1 MGYKNDQFAGL
12 GAIESGYARGGTAR
26 VRGRKVTTNSDFGG
40 RRPFPDNKVRTTYR
54 DSDGNLQFQNT
65 ILKKGYIRS
74 LLTKTQ
80 SSPTTS
86 TSLPVLR
93 CDFQFNPDRLVQ
105 TVPMR
110 TNIVNVFQQ
119 SPAQFT
125 QPLPG
130 DVSFGF
136 NLVFDRTYTYN
147 NSSDGQVDPDLQGS
161 YDEKNIGVLHDL
173 RILYSIIG
181 QGISKDFVDASVN
194 AAIGQARQVA
204 STELIDSTNE
214 EDQSFVLSDEFGT
227 AAGDFFNS
235 NIGNSAFLIPT
246 PVRVVFSG
254 LYVVDGY
261 ITNATTTF
269 TKFSSS
275 YVPIQCSVGLTMQAL
290 YIGFA
295 NDRSFVV
302 ENLENAT
309 KELEESL
316 AAARELRQDTADAFI
331 NAAPKL
337 EVQMR
342 VEGAN
347 IGTWRQF
354 AESPTGSTEYAGE
367 NSIGYYMFEPNIT
380 DEAQAANFSRYA
392 KIKAIPR
399 TVVESSDGRPS
410 TSGPTLVNADD
421 EIQAIFTNNETSP
434 PTIRINLE
442 ARIYG
447 PTVTPPNVFIP
458 NYTEE
463 AAEGLLIST
472 FYTNWTVT
480 SLEDWERLKSGIDVT
495 WNYQQR
501 NDSFT
506 RAYLKTLL
514 DDNPDYN
521 FYLRVDSSIDVRIGG
536 STPVSNQYQT
546 VWAKPSTAIKQL
558 DESVTVQTGRP
569 I

>member
-12 GAIESGYARGGTAR
+12 GANERAYARGGDAR
-26 VRGRKVTTNSDFGG
+26 VRGRRVTTNSDFGG
-40 RRPFPDNKVRTTYR
+40 LRPFPDNKVRSTYR

-65 ILKKGYIRS
+65 VLKKGYIRS
-74 LLTKTQ
+74 LLTKVQ
-80 SSPTTS
+80 TS
-86 TSLPVLR
+86 GTEASNLPVLR

-110 TNIVNVFQQ
+110 TNLVNVFQQ

-147 NSSDGQVDPDLQGS
+147 NSSDDQVDPDLQGS
-161 YDEKNIGVLHDL
+161 YNEKNIGVLHDL

-194 AAIGQARQVA
+194 AAVGQARQVA
-204 STELIDSTNE
+204 ATELIDASNE
-214 EDQSFVLSDEFGT
+214 EDQNFALSTEFGA

-261 ITNATTTF
+261 ITSATTTF

-309 KELEESL
+309 KELEQSL
-316 AAARELRQDTADAFI
+316 AAARALRQDTADAFI

-337 EVQMR
+337 EITFKTDGVDKGLDSWKQID
-342 VEGAN
+342 G
-347 IGTWRQF
+347 
-354 AESPTGSTEYAGE
+354 ESSYAGD
-367 NSIGYYMFEPNIT
+367 NSIGYFLFTPDIPEFEPPLVSDTLTRIMNIKGYALT
-380 DEAQAANFSRYA
+380 NVSPGTSAQTP
-392 KIKAIPR
+392 IP
-399 TVVESSDGRPS
+399 GAPS
-410 TSGPTLVNADD
+410 GDQIT
-421 EIQAIFTNNETSP
+421 AIFSNTETTP
-434 PTIRINLE
+434 PTIQVVVD
-442 ARIYG
+442 AKFYG
-447 PTVTPPNVFIP
+447 PLNETPVSWLALSDDIKENS
-458 NYTEE
+458 
-463 AAEGLLIST
+463 LISEAYSS
-472 FYTNWTVT
+472 FNIT
-480 SLEDWERLKSGIDVT
+480 SLEQWETFKKGTTASWVYT
-495 WNYQQR
+495 QR
-501 NDSFT
+501 NEAVT
-506 RAYLKTLL
+506 RQYLNSLRLSNVNTKFMIKVSAYIS
-514 DDNPDYN
+514 
-521 FYLRVDSSIDVRIGG
+521 VSIAGG
-536 STPVSNQYQT
+536 SPVKYEYADVWVNQNSGVTQFDRSVSIQT
-546 VWAKPSTAIKQL
+546 NKPL
-558 DESVTVQTGRP
+558 
-569 I
+569 